1 MSNNDSPMISEKRQL
16 RRSKRTEVN
25 NLNSSLT
32 DDSESLNTGRNRRLR
47 NRNGVEKV
55 NYSLQNKRRKT
66 ENVINNIKPVDK
78 LDENDEESDYTESDS
93 SLSEYEFPDMKPVK
107 VVLGE
112 RPQYVTNPT
121 HIIKPAQYNNSIENF
136 FATYKTFIDDK
147 DMTEKEYDENVFL
160 KQQIYNK
167 INESIL
173 QSKLKVDPT
182 TKEIKSTTLRDYSLS
197 KHYIEPIKLVYK
209 EQNMFP
215 LQDHLINHAI
225 VMKNLFKQL
234 QKNKVRTVKKIT
246 SMIENH
252 FKNIKNAKEREL
264 KEKLRHEKQMCKKIA
279 TMVKKHWLL
288 ANKAYNII
296 NERDLKENENI
307 ERKKN
312 LNEMLEKSSKLLDRQ
327 INKNSTTP
335 EDSLMDENSEDGNE
349 TSDISEVYNEKEEAV
364 DDDDKLTVE
373 ELKLKYGDVINTQM
387 SESGS
392 ESQSESESVESRS
405 ESDKE
410 MSNEEVKLTNHEM
423 KIMKEEE
430 NQNNDILDESSDE
443 NSLED
448 SDDYSTSESDVD
460 SEQEESQE
468 KENFLKNG
476 LSALVGEINS
486 SSASEKESSDYEPS
500 ETKTSMQDDVKK
512 NEQDIKITEETQ
524 NTVEDVEVPT
534 LLKGT
539 LREYQKQG
547 LNWLANLYNTNTN
560 GILADEMGLGKTIQT
575 ISLLCYLAEIKHVWG
590 PHLIIV
596 PTSVLLNW
604 EMEFKKFAPGL
615 KILSYYGSPTE
626 RAKKRKGWNKQDTF
640 HVIITSYQLAV
651 TDQHVFKRKKWGY
664 MILDEAHNIKNFR
677 SGRWQALLSFNSERR
692 LLLTGTPLQ
701 NNLTELWSLLYFLM
715 PKTLMESG
723 ELEGFADLESFQ
735 EWFGKPVDK
744 LIEQDKENTEN
755 DHRKNIVTKLHQ
767 ILRPYLLRRL
777 KKDVEKQM
785 PAKYEHIVMCK
796 LSKRQRY
803 LYDEFM
809 SRTQTKE
816 TLKSGNY
823 LSIINCLMQLRKV
836 CNHPDLFELRPIV
849 TSFAFKKNVN
859 HDFVFVSKK
868 ILKMIQ
874 TNISQSIDKDFM
886 NLTMVLDPVD
896 TLMNHEK
903 RKTLSVQKTILR
915 QVDELRKRLDKF
927 GEDEVNFQDIESFY
941 THWEKLKIVNS
952 INHLLHLSYINEQK
966 LNKNVPFSKDLIK
979 LLNVKDER
987 VEKKEIN
994 IFDIY
999 SKLIENFC
1007 FITPSC
1013 VILEN
1018 NDLFFADVPRVS
1030 FNDSPFH
1037 QIETNL
1043 SIEFPDKFLLQYD
1056 CGKLQKL
1063 ATLLK
1068 DLKDGGHKVLIF
1080 TQMTKILDILEI
1092 FLNYHHYTY
1101 SRLDGATKIED
1112 RQLLTERFNSDPKI
1126 FTFILSSRSGG
1137 VGINLTGADTVIFY
1151 DSDWNPAMD
1160 KQCQDRCH
1168 RIGQMRDV
1176 NIYRLV
1182 SEHTIESNILN
1193 KAMQKT
1199 HLDNLV
1205 IQEGNFNTDFLDNMK
1220 NEGSANLNKMLTMA
1234 EDEDDSK
1241 AANIAMKEMDNNEV
1255 QDAKEF
1261 NGEGLENGSLIEEVG
1276 EEENEI
1282 DDPNDPKY
1290 HEGTRHV
1297 EDYMLRFISAGY
1309 YY

>member
-1 MSNNDSPMISEKRQL
+1 MIESLNKDTTNEGKRQL
-16 RRSKRTEVN
+16 RK
-25 NLNSSLT
+25 
-32 DDSESLNTGRNRRLR
+32 
-47 NRNGVEKV
+47 
-55 NYSLQNKRRKT
+55 RKT
-66 ENVINNIKPVDK
+66 EISDNVNLLVPFDDKTTKKTSTRLRSRAGKENIDYNFNRKKRKTKDIIENSVCIKTDRNKEINLNYS
-78 LDENDEESDYTESDS
+78 EFESDS
-93 SLSEYEFPDMKPVK
+93 SLSDYEFPETTNIK
-107 VVLGE
+107 VVLGR
-112 RPQYVTNPT
+112 RPEYITNPS
-121 HIIKPAQYNNSIENF
+121 HIIKPARYNKSIETF
-136 FATYKTFIDDK
+136 FNSYKTFIDDR
-147 DMTEKEYDENVFL
+147 DMTLTEYNENIATKRQVYAEIEEAIADSRL
-160 KQQIYNK
+160 KI
-167 INESIL
+167 
-173 QSKLKVDPT
+173 DPVN
-182 TKEIKSTTLRDYSLS
+182 KEIKSTTVRDYT
-197 KHYIEPIKLVYK
+197 YTRNFVEPIKLVYK
-209 EQNMFP
+209 EQNLFS

-225 VMKNLFKQL
+225 VMRNLFNQV
-234 QKNKVRTVKKIT
+234 QKNRNRIIRKIAN
-246 SMIENH
+246 MVELH
-252 FKNIKNAKEREL
+252 FKNIRNAKEREF
-264 KEKLRHEKQMCKKIA
+264 KDRIKYEKQMCKKIS

-288 ANKAYNII
+288 ASKAYNII
-296 NERDLKENENI
+296 NEKNVKETEEL

-327 INKNSTTP
+327 INNPSISP
-335 EDSLMDENSEDGNE
+335 ENSDDYVSK
-349 TSDISEVYNEKEEAV
+349 SDSDSHLDDNM
-364 DDDDKLTVE
+364 DDDDHLSVE
-373 ELKLKYGDVINTQM
+373 ELRLKYGTINEDLKD
-387 SESGS
+387 SENLKDISGESLS
-392 ESQSESESVESRS
+392 EADEI
-405 ESDKE
+405 
-410 MSNEEVKLTNHEM
+410 KLTEFEM
-423 KIMKEEE
+423 KIMKDEED
-430 NQNNDILDESSDE
+430 NKKNSILDESSDDFSASSGD
-443 NSLED
+443 N
-448 SDDYSTSESDVD
+448 STSESDGDVD
-460 SEQEESQE
+460 LDEESNITDEQ
-468 KENFLKNG
+468 G
-476 LSALVGEINS
+476 LSALVNDINS
-486 SSASEKESSDYEPS
+486 ESSDEGSISELSDYPLNESNVNKEEISKEFEADIVNKTKEPNQLS
-500 ETKTSMQDDVKK
+500 
-512 NEQDIKITEETQ
+512 KINDHSKIEDSDE
-524 NTVEDVEVPT
+524 NTIEDVETPS
-534 LLKGT
+534 LLKGS
-539 LREYQKQG
+539 LRIYQKQG
-547 LNWLANLYNTNTN
+547 LNWLANLYNTGTN

-615 KILSYYGSPTE
+615 KILSYYGSPNE
-626 RAKKRKGWNKQDTF
+626 RAKKRKGWNTPDTF
-640 HVIITSYQLAV
+640 HVVITSYQLAV

-677 SGRWQALLSFNSERR
+677 SGRWQALLSFNSVRR

-744 LIEQDKENTEN
+744 LIEQDKETNETEQ
-755 DHRKNIVTKLHQ
+755 RMKIVNKLHQ

-785 PAKYEHIVMCK
+785 PAKYEHIVLCK

-836 CNHPDLFELRPIV
+836 CNHPDLFEVRPIV
-849 TSFAFKKNVN
+849 TSFAFKKNIN
-859 HDFVFVSKK
+859 HEFVYVGKK
-868 ILKMIQ
+868 ILKLLQ
-874 TNISQSIDKDFM
+874 QDISKVVDKDFL
-886 NLTMVLDPVD
+886 NLTMTIGSNITAINH
-896 TLMNHEK
+896 TLS
-903 RKTLSVQKTILR
+903 KTLSVKYDILK
-915 QVDELRKRLDKF
+915 QVEALRCRLDKF
-927 GEDEVNFQDIESFY
+927 EENEVNFQNIESFY
-941 THWEKLKIVNS
+941 THWEKLS
-952 INHLLHLSYINEQK
+952 IINTINKLLHLSYINEQR
-966 LNKNVPFSKDLIK
+966 LNENAAFSNDILNLLTIIK
-979 LLNVKDER
+979 QQPEQ
-987 VEKKEIN
+987 EIN
-994 IFDIY
+994 IFEIY
-999 SKLIENFC
+999 KKLIENFC

-1013 VILEN
+1013 LVLEN
-1018 NDLFFADVPRVS
+1018 NDLFYGDLPRIS
-1030 FNDSPFH
+1030 FPESPFH

-1068 DLKDGGHKVLIF
+1068 ELKDGGHKVLIF

-1199 HLDNLV
+1199 QLDNLV
-1205 IQEGNFNTDFLDNMK
+1205 IQDGNFNTDFLNNMK
-1220 NEGSANLNKMLTMA
+1220 NDNSSNLNNMLTMA

-1241 AANIAMKEMDNNEV
+1241 AAMVAIREMDKNEV
-1255 QDAKEF
+1255 QDANEF
-1261 NGEGLENGSLIEEVG
+1261 NEGSESIEGELVQEIDED
-1276 EEENEI
+1276 EI